1 MKLKNLKG
9 KNMDKTA
16 RCLLKGWGIPII
28 VLALNL
34 LMVSVVFS
42 AVEDNVPRMTVQ
54 ELKTKMD
61 RGEDVLI
68 LDFRTGSEYT
78 ASKIKIKGA
87 VRIPLHELED
97 SRYKELPQDK
107 EIIAYCT

>member
-1 MKLKNLKG
+1 
-9 KNMDKTA
+9 MDKIA
-16 RCLLKGWGIPII
+16 RGLLNGLVIT

-34 LMVSVVFS
+34 VMVSVAFS
-42 AVEDNVPRMTVQ
+42 AAEDNVPRVTVQ
-54 ELKTKMD
+54 ELKAKMD
-61 RGEDVLI
+61 KGENILI

-97 SRYKELPQDK
+97 GRYKELPQDK